1 MKKIMFSE
9 RFGLEQAVLAG
20 TKTMTRRIIP
30 DIEIDWNRRGRV
42 TLPVG
47 GFKHGVLFMDVRSI
61 LHDAGICD
69 YSAPAKYQPK
79 YEVGE
84 EVAIAQPYKNDGVLT
99 YNAYNEDGTTR
110 EDGFQ
115 RHKEML
121 DSKGYRN
128 KMFVKADMMPHR
140 IRITGIKAERLQ
152 DISDEDAMR
161 EGVLE
166 APFDGYHVTGIG
178 MTAPKSMA
186 RPIGQ
191 TADGKPVYGDR
202 YRDFKFDSPREAFA
216 ALIDR
221 ISGRGTWQRN
231 PWVYA
236 CTFELIK

>member
-47 GFKHGVLFMDVRSI
+47 GFEHGVLFMDVRSI

-84 EVAIAQPYKNDGVLT
+84 EVTIAQPYKNDGVLT
-99 YNAYNEDGTTR
+99 YNAYNEDGTAR

-128 KMFVKADMMPHR
+128 KMFVKAEYMPHR

-152 DISDEDAMR
+152 DITEQECIC
-161 EGVLE
+161 EGIKIKKGNRNGE
-166 APFDGYHVTGIG
+166 RPFGEFTFDGWGDYSF
-178 MTAPKSMA
+178 TA
-186 RPIGQ
+186 
-191 TADGKPVYGDR
+191 
-202 YRDFKFDSPREAFA
+202 REAFA

-221 ISGRGTWQRN
+221 ISGKGTWQRN

-236 CTFELIK
+236 YTFELIK

>member
-9 RFGLEQAVLAG
+9 RYGLEQAVLAG

-42 TLPVG
+42 TLPVS
-47 GFKHGVLFMDVRSI
+47 GFEHGVLFMDVRSI
-61 LHDAGICD
+61 LHDAGIFD

-84 EVAIAQPYKNDGVLT
+84 EVAIAQPYKNDDVLT
-99 YNAYNEDGTTR
+99 YNAYNEDGTAR
-110 EDGFQ
+110 EDGLR

-121 DSKGYRN
+121 GSKGYRN
-128 KMFVKADMMPHR
+128 KMFVKAEYMPHR
-140 IRITGIKAERLQ
+140 IRITGIKVERLQ

-161 EGVLE
+161 EGIRQSVVE
-166 APFDGYHVTGIG
+166 
-178 MTAPKSMA
+178 
-186 RPIGQ
+186 
-191 TADGKPVYGDR
+191 YGDKKIVQWT
-202 YRDFKFDSPREAFA
+202 YFGEKITTWFDSPREAFA

-221 ISGRGTWQRN
+221 INGRGKWQSN

-236 CTFELIK
+236 YTFELIK

>member
-42 TLPVG
+42 TLPVS
-47 GFKHGVLFMDVRSI
+47 GFEHGVLFMDVRSI

-99 YNAYNEDGTTR
+99 YNAYNEDGTAR
-110 EDGFQ
+110 EDGLR

-121 DSKGYRN
+121 GSNGYRN
-128 KMFVKADMMPHR
+128 KMFVKAEYMPHR
-140 IRITGIKAERLQ
+140 IRITGIKVERLQ
-152 DISDEDAMR
+152 DITEQECIC
-161 EGVLE
+161 EGIKIKKGNRNGE
-166 APFDGYHVTGIG
+166 RPFGEFTFDGWDDYSF
-178 MTAPKSMA
+178 TA
-186 RPIGQ
+186 
-191 TADGKPVYGDR
+191 
-202 YRDFKFDSPREAFA
+202 REAFA

-236 CTFELIK
+236 YTFELIK